1 MTASLKKWPETIKK
15 NFFIVLGA
23 SMIESMWS
31 SMTTSLQL
39 AEDCMKK
46 ERDISSD
53 SGNQAFEGIE
63 SFAHTIDSSTHY
75 FKKYFFFY

>member
-1 MTASLKKWPETIKK
+1 
-15 NFFIVLGA
+15 
-23 SMIESMWS
+23 MIESMWS

-75 FKKYFFFY
+75 FKKYIFLFFKVGNLKKKKILIAYVF